1 MNRINGAISCLIVCL
16 VFFIYGQTA
25 FFEFINYDDQD
36 YVTENSNIQHG
47 ISLEGIKWAFSF
59 VENDLTYWHPLAYIA
74 HMVDC
79 QLFGTHPGLHHLSN
93 ATLHALNA
101 VLLYFLCLY
110 MTGARF
116 QSAFAACLFAVHP
129 VCVDSVAW
137 ISQKKTLLAAFFWL
151 MTVFVYVRYAR
162 MISVKRYL
170 AVCFFT
176 AAGLMTKPVL
186 VTIPIVLLVLDIWP
200 LNRLEGFESSRGLH
214 QEEVGSSRSLRWL
227 VLEKIPLLFL
237 VFLWGITPFIPEH
250 VTAKNISFEI
260 VPFGLRLKNALVSY
274 VSYLENF
281 VCPVD
286 LAFLYPYPDHVSLF
300 SALAA
305 AVVLGILTLVLL
317 QRFRTHPYLLAG
329 WFVFT
334 ISLVPFLGFVQ
345 GAVWPAYADR
355 FAYVPFIGLYVGG
368 SWGFKEMATRFEI
381 EKRAVTLAAVL
392 MISVLAF
399 LAFIQTGV
407 WKDNIHLYT
416 HALKVTKGNYLAH
429 NNLGIAYDEKGY
441 FEEAQRQYQASL
453 SVKPGFSKAHHNLA
467 IHLLKRGERKK
478 AAEHFKM
485 SLLSNPDNPVAKY
498 NLAAIAMADGKM
510 EEAESLYMEAISDR
524 PDFSDAYNNLGV
536 LLSRKGNKERA
547 LEHFKKAVIHNPE
560 NIGALSNLGNE
571 LFDMGRFYDAL
582 KCFTKA
588 LGMDPMNVQ
597 VLNDMGVLYGALGMM
612 SKAEESFKKVLA
624 LEPGNKMAHD
634 NLNLITQ
641 RKKDLESDLEKAR
654 KDSESKPGDVK
665 KQVNYAFLAS
675 QTGDYKTAESVYL
688 SALTLSPDSL
698 EALAGI
704 SQLYEKSGQYDKAI
718 VYYTRLSESHRGRRG
733 EAYYLIASMHAMMNQ
748 SDDAVRWL
756 QSAADSGF
764 SAWAYVQTDYRFD
777 GIRKTKK
784 FKDFMSLVPESRP

>member
-1 MNRINGAISCLIVCL
+1 MNKINGAISCLIVCL

-36 YVTENSNIQHG
+36 YVTENSMVQRG
-47 ISLEGIKWAFSF
+47 ISAEGVKWAFSF

-79 QLFGTHPGLHHLSN
+79 QFFGIHPGLHHLSN

-101 VLLYFLCLY
+101 VLLFFLCLY

-137 ISQKKTLLAAFFWL
+137 VSQKKTLLAAFFWL
-151 MTVFVYVRYAR
+151 MTVLVYVRYAR

-186 VTIPIVLLVLDIWP
+186 VTIPFVLLVLDIWP
-200 LNRLEGFESSRGLH
+200 LNRLEVFRSLSGLH
-214 QEEVGSSRSLRWL
+214 PKKVCSTRSVKWL
-227 VLEKIPLLFL
+227 VLEKIPLVFL

-260 VPFGLRLKNALVSY
+260 VPFDLRLKNALVSY
-274 VSYLENF
+274 LSYLKNF
-281 VCPVD
+281 VYPVD
-286 LAFLYPYPDHVSLF
+286 LSFLYPYPEHVSF
-300 SALAA
+300 SFALAA

-317 QRFRTHPYLLAG
+317 QRFRPHPYLLAG

-392 MISVLAF
+392 MISVLAV

-467 IHLLKRGERKK
+467 IHLLKRGEREK
-478 AAEHFKM
+478 AAKHFKM

-498 NLAAIAMADGKM
+498 NLAAIAMEDGKL
-510 EEAESLYMEAISDR
+510 EEAETLYMEAISDK
-524 PDFSDAYNNLGV
+524 PDFSDAHNNLGV
-536 LLSRKGNKERA
+536 LLSKNGDKKRA
-547 LEHFKKAVIHNPE
+547 IDHFRDAVVHNPQNVE
-560 NIGALSNLGNE
+560 ALSNLGNE

-588 LGMDPMNVQ
+588 LDRDPANVK
-597 VLNDMGVLYGALGMM
+597 VLNDMGALYGALGMM
-612 SKAEESFKKVLA
+612 NKSEESFRKVLA
-624 LEPGNKMAHD
+624 YEPGNKVAYD
-634 NLNLITQ
+634 NLNLIAQ
-641 RKKDLESDLEKAR
+641 RKNDLESDLEKAR
-654 KDSESKPGDVK
+654 EDSEKNPGDVK
-665 KQVNYAFLAS
+665 KQLNYASLAF
-675 QTGDYKTAESVYL
+675 QGEDFKKAESVYL
-688 SALTLSPDSL
+688 KALTLAPDSL

-748 SDDAVRWL
+748 SDEAVRWL

-784 FKDFMSLVPESRP
+784 FKDFISLVPESSP